1 MAMLLPESQ
10 DFEGSEDESQGA
22 LVSKVR
28 SYQDDEVREVVCKIK
43 YRRR

>member
-22 LVSKVR
+22 MVTKVR
-28 SYQDDEVREVVCKIK
+28 SYKDGK
-43 YRRR
+43 YEK